1 MEVCRPPYI
10 SRGIPMQTTILRNGI
25 EMPLEGFGVF
35 QVPDPVRTS
44 PLGGSGGSRL
54 SAYRY
59 GFGLSE

>member
-35 QVPDPVRTS
+35 QVPDDI
-44 PLGGSGGSRL
+44 L
-54 SAYRY
+54 
-59 GFGLSE
+59 

>member
-1 MEVCRPPYI
+1 
-10 SRGIPMQTTILRNGI
+10 MQTTILRNGI
-25 EMPLEGFGVF
+25 EKPLEGFGVF